1 MGPSSGESR
10 INPHL
15 VMLSNDQMPFFRRHR
30 AAHNL
35 WHAMAH
41 DRALLEAL
49 GRRIK
54 ELRIRRELT
63 QQQLGERASLAPK
76 YVSEL
81 ERGLRNPSLTTL
93 HRLCTAGLGASMAV
107 LLFGLEEAGPSSD
120 SPRRQPRRVLEAD
133 APYLLELEALLGHR
147 QPPQREQLLGLFR
160 RITEV
165 LDVEARPLEPRP
177 RRVRR
182 KRPGQSD

>member
-1 MGPSSGESR
+1 
-10 INPHL
+10 
-15 VMLSNDQMPFFRRHR
+15 
-30 AAHNL
+30 
-35 WHAMAH
+35 MAH

-54 ELRIRRELT
+54 ELRIRRGLT

-93 HRLCTAGLGASMAV
+93 HRLCSTGLGASLAV
-107 LLFGLEEAGPSSD
+107 LLFGIEEDGQRSD
-120 SPRRQPRRVLEAD
+120 SRGRQPRRVLEDD
-133 APYLLELEALLGHR
+133 APYLLQLEALLGHR
-147 QPPQREQLLGLFR
+147 QPPQRAQLLGLFR
-160 RITEV
+160 RIAEV
-165 LDVEARPLEPRP
+165 LDVEAGPAALQP

-182 KRPGQSD
+182 KRPGPSD